1 MAREE
6 KFERYTVENKGASM
20 MGKPFC
26 IYGWSTYGKNSVLAG
41 QPQKVFID
49 CYETQ
54 EEALMEYPQATP
66 SSKWMEPQVSLS
78 HLPGPDDMVP
88 GGAYPDDYD
97 D

>member
-1 MAREE
+1 MTQDQ
-6 KFERYTVENKGASM
+6 KYERYTVENKGESM

-41 QPQKVFID
+41 QPQKVFLD

-54 EEALMEYPQATP
+54 EKALAKFPQAQP
-66 SSKWMEPQVSLS
+66 SNKWLDPQVNLN
-78 HLPGPDDMVP
+78 HLPGEEDPVA
-88 GGAYPDDYD
+88 GGMYPDDYD